1 MKKLLILL
9 SVIGM
14 TVSVFA
20 DKGGT
25 GESENEPEEPANRNG
40 EPANETENPNTP
52 PPPPPNVKDEV
63 ENNTSPSDLLKKIE
77 ELEDDKDA
85 LVKDLDNHKAFRETL
100 IKQRQELRDEVE
112 KLQDDKSDLLED
124 LDTASKE
131 IKSLVE
137 EQKALRTGLHE
148 LEDVIDKGPGSLF
161 KGWVYSQELKWVYVS
176 PSIVPYA
183 FSQNDGWML
192 YEYGTHPR
200 RVYYY
205 TTKKWELLDEV
216 QKKQNRTTEK

>member
-1 MKKLLILL
+1 M
-9 SVIGM
+9 
-14 TVSVFA
+14 VFSAHA
-20 DKGGT
+20 DEKENGN
-25 GESENEPEEPANRNG
+25 ESGAENEEKRSS
-40 EPANETENPNTP
+40 NENEGP

-63 ENNTSPSDLLKKIE
+63 ENNTSPADLLKQIE
-77 ELEDDKDA
+77 ELEEENDD
-85 LVKDLDNHKAFRETL
+85 LVKDLNNHKAFREVL

-112 KLQDDKSDLLED
+112 NLKEDKSDLIDD
-124 LDTASKE
+124 LDAATHE
-131 IKSLVE
+131 IKSLL
-137 EQKALRTGLHE
+137 QDRINLHQDMAQME
-148 LEDVIDKGPGSLF
+148 AVFDRGPGSLF

-216 QKKQNRTTEK
+216 QKKQNTTTEK

>member
-1 MKKLLILL
+1 MKKLLTILT
-9 SVIGM
+9 ICGM
-14 TVSVFA
+14 VFSAHA
-20 DKGGT
+20 DEKENGN
-25 GESENEPEEPANRNG
+25 ESGAENEEKRSS
-40 EPANETENPNTP
+40 NENEGP

-63 ENNTSPSDLLKKIE
+63 ENNTSPADLLKQIE
-77 ELEDDKDA
+77 ELEEENDD
-85 LVKDLDNHKAFRETL
+85 LVKDLNNHKAFREVL

-112 KLQDDKSDLLED
+112 NLKEDKSDLIDD
-124 LDTASKE
+124 LDAATHE
-131 IKSLVE
+131 IKSLL
-137 EQKALRTGLHE
+137 QDRINLHQDMAQME
-148 LEDVIDKGPGSLF
+148 AVFDRGPGSLF

-200 RVYYY
+200 RIYYY

-216 QKKQNRTTEK
+216 QKKQNTTTEK

>member
-1 MKKLLILL
+1 
-9 SVIGM
+9 M

-20 DKGGT
+20 DKGGK

-40 EPANETENPNTP
+40 ASSNEPGDPNAP

-85 LVKDLDNHKAFRETL
+85 LVKDLDNHKAVRETL

-137 EQKALRTGLHE
+137 ERKSLRNGLHE
-148 LEDVIDKGPGSLF
+148 LEDIIDKGPGSLF
-161 KGWVYSQELKWVYVS
+161 KGWVYSPELKWVYIS

-192 YEYGTHPR
+192 YEYGTNPR

-205 TTKKWELLDEV
+205 TTKNWELLDNEN
-216 QKKQNRTTEK
+216 KK